1 MASDQLVNSKLIL
14 DSLLE
19 LQRRGS
25 SRAME
30 ELEKLEPTL
39 AEYLMENLSLI
50 HLKLLAV
57 GARPKETMRLQRR
70 IEGIILIAVVSLRK
84 AHYQLWQASVGGDLA
99 PLDPAADGPTP
110 SPPSSPETGPVA

>member
-30 ELEKLEPTL
+30 ELEKLEPDL
-39 AEYLMENLSLI
+39 AEYLMEGLSLI

-57 GARPKETMRLQRR
+57 GARPKETLRLQRR

-84 AHYQLWQASVGGDLA
+84 AHYQLWRKEVGSDLA
-99 PLDPAADGPTP
+99 ELDPAADGPAP
-110 SPPSSPETGPVA
+110 SPPETGPAA